1 MVRGHRDR
9 AIIVGGIAR
18 SHVDR
23 VKGRAAGQGFAH
35 DGKLEHR
42 ASVRVAGDEA
52 LEARIGAGTVGVDRR
67 SEERRVGKECVSTC
81 RAGWSTDHLKKKP
94 TNRKLTQHETI

>member
-52 LEARIGAGTVGVDRR
+52 IEARIGAGKVGVS
-67 SEERRVGKECVSTC
+67 SEERRVGKACVLACRSRSSTFH
-81 RAGWSTDHLKKKP
+81 SNNNTKQHLIWYK
-94 TNRKLTQHETI
+94 